1 MSLSEFVDITMKKLR
16 CNYGMYLLQKMKK
29 KIFKK
34 MMKGNSYSKMLYSVG
49 YNKEKKQKTN
59 LTYMLKCK

>member
-1 MSLSEFVDITMKKLR
+1 
-16 CNYGMYLLQKMKK
+16 
-29 KIFKK
+29 
-34 MMKGNSYSKMLYSVG
+34 MMKGISYSKMLYFVG